1 MTQEIK
7 QYNKLLLEARTHL
20 NKIHGVVEGL
30 AIFLPDLEHLFLSIL
45 EQNVSQSWMNKYPSS
60 TKLDASITDLC
71 FRICQI
77 KFLVYEK
84 TPTVFWLSRF
94 IVPSCFLTAVPRIAA
109 ERKSVTIDSLSR
121 NISIPTFQD
130 VENRLEEGV
139 CMHFKPVD
147 VKIKIDC
154 NIYRCPLYI
163 QRPLFLMTVNIDSGQ
178 LSENTWVK
186 RGVALLLST
195 LD

>member
-109 ERKSVTIDSLSR
+109 ERKSVTTDYDFCQLLELTKYTRLIHRKISFCSY
-121 NISIPTFQD
+121 NI
-130 VENRLEEGV
+130 LA
-139 CMHFKPVD
+139 
-147 VKIKIDC
+147 
-154 NIYRCPLYI
+154 I
-163 QRPLFLMTVNIDSGQ
+163 QY
-178 LSENTWVK
+178 
-186 RGVALLLST
+186 
-195 LD
+195 